1 MEGVATG
8 RTDLYIGFGGHRF
21 IAELK
26 RHHGY
31 VDEAVAMSFFG
42 QAGAYQATNV
52 RLGFLGI
59 LELVDRPGP
68 PATIEECFWS
78 ASFVPEGSQLARH
91 ITVFRVPGMLK
102 SPSSLN

>member
-1 MEGVATG
+1 MEGVASG

-31 VDEAVAMSFFG
+31 VDAAVAASFFG
-42 QAGAYQATNV
+42 QAGAYQGTNV

-59 LELVDRPGP
+59 LELVGRPGP
-68 PATIEECFWS
+68 PASIEECLWH
-78 ASFVPEGSQLARH
+78 AAYVPQGSKLARH
-91 ITVFRVPGMLK
+91 IIVFRVPGMLK
-102 SPSSLN
+102 SPCSLD